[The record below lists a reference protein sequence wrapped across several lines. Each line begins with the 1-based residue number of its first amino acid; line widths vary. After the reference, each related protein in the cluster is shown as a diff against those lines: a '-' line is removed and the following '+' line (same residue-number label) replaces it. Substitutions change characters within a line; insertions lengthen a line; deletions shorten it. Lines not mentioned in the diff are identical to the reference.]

1 MKNLRKQIADEL
13 QKINEMIRN
22 GENKEKINVE
32 RKKIDKMLEEYLKD
46 I

>member
-13 QKINEMIRN
+13 QKINEMIRK